1 MTAGAGERPGGRV
14 IAVGRHLARI
24 AAVLG
29 GAGILL
35 TACSSAPA
43 AVSGM
48 SGVKG
53 SLEIAVFNPFSGADA
68 SYGPL
73 MMSGC
78 FPAVRLINK
87 DGGIYGHDL
96 TCTPVDTR
104 GDPAD
109 AVPAAN
115 KLVATASN
123 LVMVIGPSSDEAAA
137 TVPILNAAK
146 IPMFPDA
153 GDAEFDK
160 SSFTYLWRLIP
171 PDAADGYAQA
181 IWAHDKGYTRAA
193 LIYASNVGFSNG
205 PSGATA
211 GFPALGGK
219 IVYSATLTP
228 DQPTYESTIT
238 AMLATNPQVILY
250 EAGPRTSTTFFS
262 ELKSL
267 GHLIPTIG
275 PETIYEPQWEK
286 AVSGVIGTSTLAK
299 TVTIVEAFVNTASA
313 GWPTFHSAL
322 LASASQIPQASTYAN
337 DPFTIANYD
346 AVNMVALAMLEK
358 KTIDRSVLNATLSSI
373 ITAGSGKTVCDTF
386 ASCKSD
392 ILAGKQI
399 QYVGASGP
407 IQLNQWHNAGGNYHV
422 ITDALVP
429 TSLGEIT
436 AGQVAALIG
445 KGKG

>member
-1 MTAGAGERPGGRV
+1 MNRRVGRV
-14 IAVGRHLARI
+14 
-24 AAVLG
+24 AALVG
-29 GAGILL
+29 GAGLILAGYTSAAASQSAASTRSSKQPGSVRAKSI
-35 TACSSAPA
+35 TA
-43 AVSGM
+43 SGD
-48 SGVKG
+48 
-53 SLEIAVFNPFSGADA
+53 LEVAVFNPFSGADA
-68 SYGPL
+68 SFGPL

-78 FPAVRLINK
+78 VPAVRLINQ

-115 KLVATASN
+115 KLIATASN

-137 TVPILNAAK
+137 TVPIFNAAHV
-146 IPMFPDA
+146 PMFPDA

-160 SSFTYLWRLIP
+160 SAFTYLWRLIP

-181 IWAHDKGYTRAA
+181 IWAHKMGYQRAA
-193 LIYASNVGFSNG
+193 LVYASNVGFSNG
-205 PSGATA
+205 PSGASA

-228 DQPTYESTIT
+228 DQPTYESTIN
-238 AMLATNPQVILY
+238 AMLAKKPQVILY

-286 AVSGVIGTSTLAK
+286 SVSGVLGAATLAK
-299 TVTIVEAFVNTASA
+299 TITIVEAYVNTSA
-313 GWPTFHSAL
+313 KGWPAFHKAL
-322 LASASQIPQASTYAN
+322 LASAKQVPQASTYSD

-346 AVNMVALAMLEK
+346 GVNMVALAMIEK
-358 KTIDRSVLNATLSSI
+358 GTTNRVVINNTLKSI
-373 ITAGSGKTVCDTF
+373 ISGGAGKVVCDSF
-386 ASCKSD
+386 AACKSD
-392 ILAGKQI
+392 IAAGKHI
-399 QYVGASGP
+399 QYQGAGGA
-407 IQLNQWHNAGGNYHV
+407 IQLNQWHNAGGSYHV
-422 ITDALVP
+422 ITDSLTP
-429 TSLGEIT
+429 KSLGEIT
-436 AGQVAALIG
+436 AGQVAGLIG
-445 KGKG
+445 KK